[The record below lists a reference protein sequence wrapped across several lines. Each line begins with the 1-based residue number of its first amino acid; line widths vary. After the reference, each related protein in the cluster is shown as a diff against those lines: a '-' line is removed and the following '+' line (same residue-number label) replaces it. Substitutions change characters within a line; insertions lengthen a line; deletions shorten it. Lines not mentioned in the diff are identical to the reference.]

1 CIDDGS
7 DLSKGDLGRCGS
19 GPWEVKSFT
28 AGQEAS
34 FVRAQTPYW
43 DADAGQIKTLGY
55 TRFSDANTVLN
66 ALNSRQADVAV
77 IPASI
82 REAASRVPDIKFYD
96 FETDS
101 SVTFIFNASNSG
113 VKDARVRQAFAYAI
127 NREEIGKQ
135 LLDGTCVASP
145 QPWLPSSI
153 AYDQSLTAAGA
164 YDPEK
169 AKQLLK
175 DAGKSEGAAV
185 TVTVIQG
192 QQPAV
197 SVATAVQAQVAKVG
211 ITLKLR
217 YDLASNVG
225 SLLAAGTVDGVMF
238 NIPGKP
244 HPFLWLQRNILPNG
258 TLFKAASDEKGAEL
272 IKLADDTIRSSAST
286 DELRAQWTK
295 ISGLLRKEAWDV
307 PVCRQI
313 MTMAFPSDTVNVQT
327 MGLTS
332 TGFFDPRYL
341 ARQ

>member
-1 CIDDGS
+1 
-7 DLSKGDLGRCGS
+7 
-19 GPWEVKSFT
+19 
-28 AGQEAS
+28 
-34 FVRAQTPYW
+34 
-43 DADAGQIKTLGY
+43 
-55 TRFSDANTVLN
+55 
-66 ALNSRQADVAV
+66 
-77 IPASI
+77 
-82 REAASRVPDIKFYD
+82 
-96 FETDS
+96 
-101 SVTFIFNASNSG
+101 
-113 VKDARVRQAFAYAI
+113 I